1 MFGSFLQ
8 NLWSSCNQSVR
19 SREPTLLCNQSYGPR
34 VPDRT
39 MVANL
44 TNVLLAGFGTDRL
57 RCEEAMKTAGRETPN
72 CRVHPPGNRAHAA
85 EGQNRSCSIKWA
97 AK

>member
-1 MFGSFLQ
+1 
-8 NLWSSCNQSVR
+8 
-19 SREPTLLCNQSYGPR
+19 
-34 VPDRT
+34 

-97 AK
+97 AKVEKFQPREKFFFLTLAFIELTRIWTSNPDH